1 MNPGRNDPCPCGS
14 GKKYKKCCMNKKR
27 DAESFI
33 LGLNNL
39 YALVKTINTQLITK
53 SNQSNYS
60 VADFNDAMD
69 LAITSNALSLI
80 KAVMQDNFCSITNL
94 LNIRNIIEHHVL
106 LLMDESGD
114 ISDTQKELFNEQ
126 YKLIEYKSYKDN
138 KLILT
143 GTVIDPEQM
152 EENYLFAKSAFIN
165 HGFSESNI
173 KAFLRTRVPFLCD
186 KDFNFNSAIKKYCP
200 DFEDAYIYL
209 SRRIHPSTYYEPV
222 NTKYVQ
228 NIIMVIVFMLTDRY
242 TKQKIYSK
250 MALPYF
256 EESRLVYGTPQLPSF
271 GQALFDIQKRQWK
284 ITMNIADFF
293 AKKLKEN
300 NYVSCFFREVSKVI
314 HDINTNSQLG
324 YCENTKLKFKA
335 IAEMFACFDKTYF
348 QKDPNQ
354 GQSAYLLMDIH
365 EVFKDHEMLGENAPA
380 DILEKAFA
388 RYKDVYPNSEISIDT
403 FSKSFR
409 TSTGFLIDE
418 KGKCTTLCKLVSNYI
433 ETLLSEIKNTEQGEN
448 FIELY
453 KLLYFESQNMS
464 HGCGYLYFANQGAWS
479 EDINVILFLDKS
491 IQYVLGKFC
500 MISAEYQFPNEDNDD
515 FLELFLTSAKEM
527 NELIAT
533 KNEIMQKVPR
543 VGKTF

>member
-14 GKKYKKCCMNKKR
+14 GKKYKKCCLLKKR
-27 DAESFI
+27 DADSFI

-39 YALVKTINTQLITK
+39 YALVKTINTQLIAK
-53 SNQSNYS
+53 SNKSDYS
-60 VADFNDAMD
+60 IADFNDAMD

-80 KAVMQDNFCSITNL
+80 KAVIQDNYCSITNL

-106 LLMDESGD
+106 MLMDESGD

-152 EENYLFAKSAFIN
+152 EQNYLSAKSVFIK
-165 HGFSESNI
+165 HGFSESKV

-228 NIIMVIVFMLTDRY
+228 SIVLVIVFMITDRY
-242 TKQKIYSK
+242 TKQNLSQK
-250 MALPYF
+250 MSLPYF
-256 EESRLVYGTPQLPSF
+256 QESMIVYGTSQMPTSA
-271 GQALFDIQKRQWK
+271 QALFDIQKKQWE

-293 AKKLKEN
+293 AKKLKED
-300 NYVSCFFREVSKVI
+300 NYVSCFFREVSMVI
-314 HDINTNSQLG
+314 HDINTDSQLG

-354 GQSAYLLMDIH
+354 GQAAYLLMDIH
-365 EVFKDHEMLGENAPA
+365 EVLKDHEMRGEDVPA
-380 DILEKAFA
+380 EILEKAFA
-388 RYKDVYPNSEISIDT
+388 RYKDLYPNSEISIDA
-403 FSKSFR
+403 FSKSFGK
-409 TSTGFLIDE
+409 STGFLIDE
-418 KGKCTTLCKLVSNYI
+418 KGNCITLCKLVSNYI
-433 ETLLSEIKNTEQGEN
+433 ETLFSEIKNTEQGSN
-448 FIELY
+448 LIELY
-453 KLLYFESQNMS
+453 KLSYFESQNMS

-479 EDINVILFLDKS
+479 EDINVILFLDRS
-491 IQYVLGKFC
+491 IQYILGKFC
-500 MISAEYQFPNEDNDD
+500 VISAEYQFPNEDNND
-515 FLELFLTSAKEM
+515 FFELFLTSAKE
-527 NELIAT
+527 LAALLDA
-533 KNEIMQKVPR
+533 KNEIFQKVPR
-543 VGKTF
+543 VNKVF

>member
-14 GKKYKKCCMNKKR
+14 GKKYKKCCLLKKR
-27 DAESFI
+27 DADSFI

-53 SNQSNYS
+53 SNKSDYS
-60 VADFNDAMD
+60 IADFTDAMD

-80 KAVMQDNFCSITNL
+80 KAVIQDNYYSITNL

-152 EENYLFAKSAFIN
+152 EENYLSAKSMFIK
-165 HGFSESNI
+165 HGFSESNV
-173 KAFLRTRVPFLCD
+173 KAFLQTRVPFLCD
-186 KDFNFNSAIKKYCP
+186 KKFNFNSAIKKYCP
-200 DFEDAYIYL
+200 DFEEAYIYL

-242 TKQKIYSK
+242 TKQNISSK

-271 GQALFDIQKRQWK
+271 GQALFDIQKRQWE

-293 AKKLKEN
+293 AKKLKEDK
-300 NYVSCFFREVSKVI
+300 YISDRGKE
-314 HDINTNSQLG
+314 LG
-324 YCENTKLKFKA
+324 
-335 IAEMFACFDKTYF
+335 
-348 QKDPNQ
+348 
-354 GQSAYLLMDIH
+354 
-365 EVFKDHEMLGENAPA
+365 
-380 DILEKAFA
+380 
-388 RYKDVYPNSEISIDT
+388 
-403 FSKSFR
+403 
-409 TSTGFLIDE
+409 
-418 KGKCTTLCKLVSNYI
+418 LV
-433 ETLLSEIKNTEQGEN
+433 
-448 FIELY
+448 
-453 KLLYFESQNMS
+453 
-464 HGCGYLYFANQGAWS
+464 A
-479 EDINVILFLDKS
+479 
-491 IQYVLGKFC
+491 
-500 MISAEYQFPNEDNDD
+500 
-515 FLELFLTSAKEM
+515 
-527 NELIAT
+527 
-533 KNEIMQKVPR
+533 
-543 VGKTF
+543 

>member
-1 MNPGRNDPCPCGS
+1 
-14 GKKYKKCCMNKKR
+14 MNKKKK
-27 DAESFI
+27 AESFI
-33 LGLNNL
+33 WGLNNL
-39 YALVKTINTQLITK
+39 YALVKTINNQLIATSNK
-53 SNQSNYS
+53 SDDSI
-60 VADFNDAMD
+60 ADFTDAMD

-80 KAVMQDNFCSITNL
+80 KAIMQDNFCSITNL
-94 LNIRNIIEHHVL
+94 LNIRNIIEHYVL
-106 LLMDESGD
+106 LLMDEAGD
-114 ISDTQKELFNEQ
+114 ISDIQKELFNEQ

-152 EENYLFAKSAFIN
+152 EENYLSAKSMFIK
-165 HGFSESNI
+165 HGFSESNV
-173 KAFLRTRVPFLCD
+173 KAFLQTRVPFLCD
-186 KDFNFNSAIKKYCP
+186 KKFNFNSAIKKYCP
-200 DFEDAYIYL
+200 DFEEAYIYL

-222 NTKYVQ
+222 NTEYVQ
-228 NIIMVIVFMLTDRY
+228 RIIMVIVFMLTDRY
-242 TKQKIYSK
+242 TKQNISSK

-256 EESRLVYGTPQLPSF
+256 EESRIVYGTPQLPSF
-271 GQALFDIQKRQWK
+271 GQILFDIQKKQWE
-284 ITMNIADFF
+284 ITMSIADFF
-293 AKKLKEN
+293 AKKLKED
-300 NYVSCFFREVSKVI
+300 NYVSCFFREVSMVI
-314 HDINTNSQLG
+314 HDINTDSQLG

-354 GQSAYLLMDIH
+354 GQAAYLLMNIH
-365 EVFKDHEMLGENAPA
+365 EALKDYEMLGKDAPA
-380 DILEKAFA
+380 DILEKAFD
-388 RYKDVYPNSEISIDT
+388 RYREAYPNSEISMDT

-418 KGKCTTLCKLVSNYI
+418 KGKCTTLCKLVSDYM
-433 ETLLSEIKNTEQGEN
+433 ESLLSEIKNTERGAN

-479 EDINVILFLDKS
+479 EDINVILFLDQS
-491 IQYVLGKFC
+491 IQYILGKFC
-500 MISAEYQFPNEDNDD
+500 MISAEYHFPNEENDD
-515 FLELFLTSAKEM
+515 FFELFLTSAKEM

>member
-14 GKKYKKCCMNKKR
+14 GKKYKKCCMNKKKK
-27 DAESFI
+27 AESFI

-39 YALVKTINTQLITK
+39 YALVKTINTQLIATSNK
-53 SNQSNYS
+53 SDYS
-60 VADFNDAMD
+60 IADFTDAMD

-94 LNIRNIIEHHVL
+94 LNIRNIIEHYVL
-106 LLMDESGD
+106 LLMDEAGD
-114 ISDTQKELFNEQ
+114 ISDIQKELFNEQ

-152 EENYLFAKSAFIN
+152 EENYLSAKSVFIKY
-165 HGFSESNI
+165 GFSESNV
-173 KAFLRTRVPFLCD
+173 KAFLQTRVPFLCD
-186 KDFNFNSAIKKYCP
+186 KKYNFNSAIKKYCP
-200 DFEDAYIYL
+200 DFEAAYIYL
-209 SRRIHPSTYYEPV
+209 SRRIHPSTYYESADV
-222 NTKYVQ
+222 EYVQ
-228 NIIMVIVFMLTDRY
+228 RMILVIVFMLTDRY
-242 TKQKIYSK
+242 TKQNISSK
-250 MALPYF
+250 TALSYF
-256 EESRLVYGTPQLPSF
+256 EESKIIYGTPQLPSF
-271 GQALFDIQKRQWK
+271 GQVLFDIQKKQWG
-284 ITMNIADFF
+284 ITMSIADFF
-293 AKKLKEN
+293 AKKLKED
-300 NYVSCFFREVSKVI
+300 NYVSCFFREVSMVI
-314 HDINTNSQLG
+314 HDINTDSQLG

-354 GQSAYLLMDIH
+354 GQAAYLLMNIH
-365 EVFKDHEMLGENAPA
+365 EALKDYEMLGKDAPA
-380 DILEKAFA
+380 DILEKAFD
-388 RYKDVYPNSEISIDT
+388 RYREAYPNSEISMDT

-418 KGKCTTLCKLVSNYI
+418 KGKCTTLCKLVSDYM
-433 ETLLSEIKNTEQGEN
+433 ESLLSEIKNTERGEN

-464 HGCGYLYFANQGAWS
+464 HGCGYLYFSNQGAWS
-479 EDINVILFLDKS
+479 EDINVILFLDQS
-491 IQYVLGKFC
+491 IQYILGKFC
-500 MISAEYQFPNEDNDD
+500 MISAEYHFPNEENDD
-515 FLELFLTSAKEM
+515 FFELFLTSAKEM